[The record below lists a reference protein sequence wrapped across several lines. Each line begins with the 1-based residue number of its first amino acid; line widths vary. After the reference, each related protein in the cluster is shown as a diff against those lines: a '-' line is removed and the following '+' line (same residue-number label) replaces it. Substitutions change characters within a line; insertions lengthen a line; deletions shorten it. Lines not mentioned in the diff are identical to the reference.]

1 MSLDGPTVKYMTGV
15 PNGDVTLRQLSYMT
29 SGIPVYA
36 AQKAAICASAVVIE
50 GPNFPGQRRSQRN
63 GERRRR
69 ERQDCIV
76 EFDEHLGRYRSRSG
90 FTPVQG
96 RGCWH
101 IRCPSGQR

>member
-50 GPNFPGQRRSQRN
+50 GPNFPRSATIAAQRRA
-63 GERRRR
+63 
-69 ERQDCIV
+69 
-76 EFDEHLGRYRSRSG
+76 
-90 FTPVQG
+90 TPT
-96 RGCWH
+96 
-101 IRCPSGQR
+101 